1 MDAYYNAKALAV
13 GITPA
18 QVFGDKKDDLQYK
31 RWKEMLETRDSLM
44 IVHYFGAMR
53 NEFIFKGYTDV
64 LKKLRPLFER
74 YMPEGELKTQVKDL
88 YELKERL
95 EPGKE
100 APAFTMLDGE
110 KREHTLAEFR
120 GKIVIIDVWATWC
133 GGCIRKLPYFM
144 KVREKYKDRKDVEF
158 ITVSIDA
165 SGSFEK
171 WKEHMKKHNLTD
183 AINLIAFA
191 DKNSFQDDYGIMGI
205 PMYYIIGKDGK
216 FLYSDVPGPG
226 DGFEE
231 IVDEVLGK

>member
-1 MDAYYNAKALAV
+1 MNAQFF
-13 GITPA
+13 I
-18 QVFGDKKDDLQYK
+18 
-31 RWKEMLETRDSLM
+31 
-44 IVHYFGAMR
+44 
-53 NEFIFKGYTDV
+53 NEIGCKFN
-64 LKKLRPLFER
+64 LRKP
-74 YMPEGELKTQVKDL
+74 KS
-88 YELKERL
+88 
-95 EPGKE
+95 
-100 APAFTMLDGE
+100 E
-110 KREHTLAEFR
+110 KP
-120 GKIVIIDVWATWC
+120 TWC

-226 DGFEE
+226 DGRAVF
-231 IVDEVLGK
+231 D